1 MPEAL
6 RRLVNPGGD
15 TAGVVIGV
23 GTDLVDV
30 DRMRVVCERT
40 PGVVTRVFTEAE
52 RTYATAARDPAQ
64 RLAARF
70 AAKEAVLK
78 ALGVGLGVAPLTDI
92 EVVRAVS
99 GQPAVVLHGRAA
111 ELARQLGVVRVV
123 VSLTH
128 TTCTAGA
135 TAITLGGVG
144 DD

>member
-1 MPEAL
+1 MPEATGGSL
-6 RRLVNPGGD
+6 GPGGA
-15 TAGVVIGV
+15 TGGGVVGV

-30 DRMRVVCERT
+30 ERMRVVCERT

-78 ALGVGLGVAPLTDI
+78 ALGVGLGAAPLTDI
-92 EVVRAVS
+92 EVVRAAS
-99 GQPAVVLHGRAA
+99 GAPAVVLHGRAA
-111 ELARQLGVVRVV
+111 ELACQLGVGRVV

-128 TTCTAGA
+128 TTHTAGA
-135 TAITLGGVG
+135 TAMALGGCSDG
-144 DD
+144 